1 MKLHEAE
8 VDAVGTLTLAV
19 ADVGG
24 KVPGAVAAGL
34 GCAPAGGVD
43 QLVQMA
49 AAGVAVAKGVNSER
63 LQYESQQFSVSV

>member
-1 MKLHEAE
+1 MDLDHVGDHLAAGEAE

-34 GCAPAGGVD
+34 GCALAGGVD
-43 QLVQMA
+43 QLVQKMCIRDSPYDV
-49 AAGVAVAKGVNSER
+49 GY
-63 LQYESQQFSVSV
+63 L